1 MYQKYVKN
9 ILITSAIL
17 VVAWAN
23 TYVLY
28 ANKKKVEDMSFEVK
42 ALQFELD
49 QSKQNESKAEEA
61 LDEAKKQ
68 FEELVSQRARQKEE
82 ALKAVAVSTTPR
94 PATPP
99 VQQPPI
105 VTSAP
110 IIPKPTIVK
119 VTKPSRSTRAS

>member
-1 MYQKYVKN
+1 MYQKYVKH

-28 ANKKKVEDMSFEVK
+28 ANQKKVEDMSFEVK
-42 ALQFELD
+42 ALKFELD
-49 QSKQNESKAEEA
+49 QSKQNESKAIEA

-68 FEELVSQRARQKEE
+68 YQELLSLRQQQREE
-82 ALKAVAVSTTPR
+82 ALRAVAISTTPR
-94 PATPP
+94 PVPPP
-99 VQQPPI
+99 VQQPTI
-105 VTSAP
+105 VTTTP
-110 IIPKPTIVK
+110 VIPKPTIVK

>member
-1 MYQKYVKN
+1 MYQKYVKH

-28 ANKKKVEDMSFEVK
+28 ANQKKVEDMSFEVK
-42 ALQFELD
+42 VLKFELD
-49 QSKQNESKAEEA
+49 QSKQNESKAVEA
-61 LDEAKKQ
+61 LDETKKQ
-68 FEELVSQRARQKEE
+68 YEELLSLRQRQKEE
-82 ALKAVAVSTTPR
+82 AVKTLAVSTTPR
-94 PATPP
+94 SVPPPA
-99 VQQPPI
+99 QQPPVI
-105 VTSAP
+105 TSTP